1 MKVLVIGS
9 GGREHTLVWK
19 LAQSPQVSKI
29 YCAPGNA
36 GIRSLAECIPFD
48 VLDFQG
54 LIDFALEHQ
63 IDLTVVGPE
72 APLVA
77 GIVDEFQRA
86 GLKVFGPNQKAAL
99 LEGSKSFAKQL
110 MAKYNIPTGNFRQFT
125 QPEEAK
131 EYIRQIGAPCV
142 IKVDGLAAGK
152 GVVVAQELD
161 EALEA
166 VDRLVADNPTAANT
180 LLVEEFLQGEEVTV
194 MAFSDGQTVKPM
206 AWAQDHKRVFDGD
219 RGPNTGGMGAYSPTG
234 LESPSLNQEIYQ
246 KILVPTISAMNQEGR
261 PFQGVLYAGLILTQ
275 DGPKVLEYN
284 TRFGDPEC
292 QVVLPR
298 LKTDLVEIMEATI
311 QGTLAD
317 VDISWSEDGAVCVI
331 LASGGY
337 PGKYQVGYPISGLE
351 NVPDGTLVFH
361 AGTAYRDGH
370 IVTAGGRVLG
380 VTGLGPTLEQAVAK
394 AYSGIDK
401 IRFTDRHCRVDI
413 AWRAFKRQEKTD
425 I

>member
-1 MKVLVIGS
+1 MKVMVIGS

-19 LAQSPQVSKI
+19 LAQSPQVRKI

-36 GIRSLAECIPFD
+36 GIKGLAECIPID

-77 GIVDEFQRA
+77 GIVDEFQRV
-86 GLKVFGPNQKAAL
+86 GLKIFGPTKKAAL

-110 MAKYNIPTGNFRQFT
+110 MAKYHIPTGKFQQFT
-125 QPEEAK
+125 QPEAAK
-131 EYIRQIGAPCV
+131 EYIRTTGAPCV

-166 VDRLVADNPTAANT
+166 VDRLVAENPTAANT

-194 MAFSDGQTVKPM
+194 MAFSDGQTVNPM
-206 AWAQDHKRVFDGD
+206 VWAQDHKRVFDGD

-234 LESPSLNQEIYQ
+234 LENEALSQEIYQ
-246 KILVPTISAMNQEGR
+246 KILVPTVSAMNQEGR
-261 PFQGVLYAGLILTQ
+261 PFKGVLYAGLILTRE
-275 DGPKVLEYN
+275 GPKVLEYN

-311 QGTLAD
+311 QGTLAE
-317 VDISWSEDGAVCVI
+317 VDISWSGEGAVCVI
-331 LASGGY
+331 MASGGY
-337 PGKYQVGYPISGLE
+337 PGKYQVGYPIAGLE
-351 NVPDGTLVFH
+351 NVPDDTLIFH
-361 AGTAYRDGH
+361 AGTAYRDGQV
-370 IVTAGGRVLG
+370 VTAGGRVLG
-380 VTGLGPTLEQAVAK
+380 VTGLGSTLEQAVAK
-394 AYSGIDK
+394 AYSGIDQ
-401 IRFTDRHCRVDI
+401 IRFTDRHFRLDI
-413 AWRAFKRQEKTD
+413 AWRAFKRQGKTD
-425 I
+425 M

>member
-36 GIRSLAECIPFD
+36 GIKSLAECIPID
-48 VLDFQG
+48 VLDFRG
-54 LIDFALEHQ
+54 LVDFALEHQ

-86 GLKVFGPNQKAAL
+86 GLKIFGPNQKAAL

-110 MAKYNIPTGNFRQFT
+110 MAKYNIPTGRFQQFT
-125 QPEEAK
+125 QPEKAK
-131 EYIRQIGAPCV
+131 EYIRTIGAPCV

-166 VDRLVADNPTAANT
+166 VDRLVADNPTAAGT

-194 MAFSDGQTVKPM
+194 MAFSDGQAVKPM
-206 AWAQDHKRVFDGD
+206 VWAQDHKRVFDGD
-219 RGPNTGGMGAYSPTG
+219 QGPNTGGMGAYSPTG
-234 LESPSLNQEIYQ
+234 LESPSLSEEINQ

-261 PFQGVLYAGLILTQ
+261 PFQGVLYAGLILTRE
-275 DGPKVLEYN
+275 GPKVLEYN

-292 QVVLPR
+292 QVILPR

-351 NVPDGTLVFH
+351 NVPDDTLVFH
-361 AGTAYRDGH
+361 AGTAYRDGQ

-380 VTGLGPTLEQAVAK
+380 VTGLGSTLEQAVAK
-394 AYSGIDK
+394 AYSGVDQ

-413 AWRAFKRQEKTD
+413 AWRAFKRQGKRD
-425 I
+425 K